1 MTLILYRI
9 DCLHETRGGTSPRK
23 CRCLVRGLET
33 VAWKLSERRRLVP
46 ELHPKSHLQ
55 AAAWV
60 PDDDPERP
68 WEDGGDLAADWIWER
83 SEIESVK
90 PLLVT
95 NTFQNARGI
104 DCLEEIASR
113 GGQATPQ
120 GKQRFERG
128 PVLAYVPDER
138 TLKLALNLA
147 RGYSLAVVETVSFPL
162 AEWAA
167 GAGAINLLNG
177 SVSSSSL
184 PGDVKADLDHAVF
197 FGGNNG
203 WTGQHEKQ
211 HARNHLARHVQVGRL
226 TPEQG
231 ASYVL
236 AKGVSDRGAKRLRLL
251 LEKG

>member
-1 MTLILYRI
+1 MV
-9 DCLHETRGGTSPRK
+9 D
-23 CRCLVRGLET
+23 
-33 VAWKLSERRRLVP
+33 
-46 ELHPKSHLQ
+46 LHPMTHLQ

-60 PDDDPERP
+60 TDDDPERP
-68 WEDGGDLAADWIWER
+68 WDEAADLAADRIWER
-83 SEIESVK
+83 SEIEGVK

-95 NTFQNARGI
+95 NTFQNAQGI
-104 DCLEEIASR
+104 ESLEEIAR
-113 GGQATPQ
+113 GGGQATPQ

-162 AEWAA
+162 DEWAA
-167 GAGAINLLNG
+167 GAGAISLLDG
-177 SVSSSSL
+177 TTSSSNL
-184 PGDVKADLDHAVF
+184 QADVVADLDHTVF

-211 HARNHLARHVQVGRL
+211 HARNHLVRHVQAGHL
-226 TPEQG
+226 TPEQ
-231 ASYVL
+231 AAAYVM
-236 AKGVSDRGAKRLRLL
+236 AKGVSGTGAKRLRLL

>member
-1 MTLILYRI
+1 MV
-9 DCLHETRGGTSPRK
+9 DLHATT
-23 CRCLVRGLET
+23 
-33 VAWKLSERRRLVP
+33 
-46 ELHPKSHLQ
+46 HLQ

-68 WEDGGDLAADWIWER
+68 WDEAADLAAGWIWER
-83 SEIESVK
+83 SEAEGVK

-104 DCLEEIASR
+104 ESLEEIAR
-113 GGQATPQ
+113 EGGQATPQ
-120 GKQRFERG
+120 GKGRFDPG

-147 RGYSLAVVETVSFPL
+147 RGYSLAVVETVNFPL

-167 GAGAINLLNG
+167 GVGAINLLDG
-177 SVSSSSL
+177 STSASGL
-184 PGDVKADLDHAVF
+184 PEDVKADLDHAVF

-203 WTGQHEKQ
+203 WTGSHEKE
-211 HARNHLARHVQVGRL
+211 HARTHLARHVHSGRL
-226 TPEQG
+226 APEQA
-231 ASYVL
+231 ASYAM

-251 LEKG
+251 LEKVG